1 MRRDARSGF
10 VLAALLALAG
20 CQLLGPPGGPS
31 ETERDAYREAIS
43 KRESDPRGAARDLAL
58 FLERWPRSSLADDA
72 ALALAKLEI
81 ERGDALAALAR
92 LRAALRAQPEGNRS
106 DAIRY
111 ELAKLERERGDPAA
125 GYRVASGIR
134 LSQLSRD
141 ERERVQRLL
150 AELAGASGDRLA
162 QLRWIVQMHSE
173 APDEDARALV
183 ESELD
188 ELVLQLDR
196 SELFRAA
203 EQAGGRFPAARLH
216 LRLAELAVVANDADA
231 ARAELDRLERL
242 PLTREEAQEL
252 RTLEARLGLRTAL
265 PRAELPPR
273 LVDLADVKLPDP
285 ALASGTLG
293 VVLPL
298 TGSFAA
304 FGEQSLQGILLAAG
318 VFDGRPAANG
328 DGVRVRVRDSK
339 SSAEGAE
346 AAVLELAGDPEVGAI
361 LGPLS
366 MSETAAAARAA
377 DGAHVPLLSLARADR
392 GAPASPWAF
401 RLGLAPELEAAELAE
416 FAVSELGAKRFAI
429 LYPGDTYG
437 RTLEGLFWDAVEE
450 RGGAV
455 VAVASYDPEAT
466 DWKDPIRRLAGF
478 VLLSDAEQRA
488 IAERDRLRARAR
500 KLPPREA
507 RAMLEEAGAL
517 TGPDGSP
524 LPPLVDFDALFIP
537 DSHENVVL
545 LAPQLA
551 FHEITGVQLLGT
563 NGWNHPD
570 LVRIGEP
577 HVEGA
582 VFTASYHREVAH
594 PMAYEFARRFET
606 VYAHA
611 PDALAAAGF
620 DAANLVLGRWI
631 EGADSRAELRQNLL
645 GLRNQPGIAGVLSID
660 AAGQALRRPQLLTVD
675 EGQIV
680 SVQ

>member
-1 MRRDARSGF
+1 VRGVRPALA
-10 VLAALLALAG
+10 LAALVACAG

-31 ETERDAYREAIS
+31 ETERAAYREAIAR
-43 KRESDPRGAARDLAL
+43 RESDPRGAARDLAL

-81 ERGDALAALAR
+81 ERGDADAALAR

-125 GYRVASGIR
+125 GYRVATGIR

-141 ERERVQRLL
+141 ERERVQSLL
-150 AELAGASGDRLA
+150 ADLAGASGDRLA
-162 QLRWIVQMHSE
+162 QLRWIVQMHGE
-173 APDEDARALV
+173 ASDEDARALV

-188 ELVLQLDR
+188 EVVLQLDR

-203 EQAGGRFPAARLH
+203 EQAGSRFPAARLR
-216 LRLAELAVVANDADA
+216 LRLAELSVLANDRDA

-242 PLTREEAQEL
+242 PLTHDEAEEL
-252 RTLEARLGLRTAL
+252 RTLEARLGLRT
-265 PRAELPPR
+265 PVTRAELPPR
-273 LVDLADVKLPDP
+273 LVDLADVTLPDP
-285 ALASGTLG
+285 ARAEGTLG

-318 VFDGRPAANG
+318 VFDAPASNG
-328 DGVRVRVRDSK
+328 ERGVRVRVRDSR
-339 SSAEGAE
+339 SSSEGAE
-346 AAVLELAGDPEVGAI
+346 AAVRELAGDPEVGAI

-392 GAPASPWAF
+392 GAPPSPWAF

-416 FAVSELGAKRFAI
+416 FAVSQLGAKRFAI

-450 RGGAV
+450 RGGSV

-507 RAMLEEAGAL
+507 RALLEEAAAA
-517 TGPDGSP
+517 TAPDGSP

-551 FHEITGVQLLGT
+551 FHEVTGVQLLGT

-594 PMAYEFARRFET
+594 PMAYEFARRFEAA
-606 VYAHA
+606 YARP

-620 DAANLVLGRWI
+620 DATNLVLARWI
-631 EGADSRAELRQNLL
+631 AGARSRAELRQHLL

-675 EGQIV
+675 GGRIV

>member
-1 MRRDARSGF
+1 
-10 VLAALLALAG
+10 VLLALAG
-20 CQLLGPPGGPS
+20 CTFLGQPGVPS
-31 ETERDAYREAIS
+31 DEERDAYRDALAR
-43 KRESDPRGAARDLAL
+43 RESDPQGAARSLAV
-58 FLERWPRSSLADDA
+58 FLERWPRSALADDA

-81 ERGDALAALAR
+81 ARGDAPAALGR
-92 LRAALRAQPEGNRS
+92 LRAALRAQPQANRS

-111 ELAKLERERGDPAA
+111 ELAKLERERGDFAA
-125 GYRVASGIR
+125 GYRVASEIR

-141 ERERVQRLL
+141 ERERVQHLL
-150 AELAGASGDRLA
+150 AELAGGTGDRRA
-162 QLRWIVQMHSE
+162 QLRWLVQIHAE
-173 APDEDARALV
+173 AADDDARALV
-183 ESELD
+183 ESEID
-188 ELVLQLDR
+188 ELVQQLDR

-203 EQAGGRFPAARLH
+203 EQAGKRFPAARLR

-242 PLTREEAQEL
+242 PLTRDEAQEL
-252 RTLEARLGLRTAL
+252 RTLEARLGLRTPV

-273 LVDLADVKLPDP
+273 LVDLADVTLPDP

-318 VFDGRPAANG
+318 VFDGPPPANRDA
-328 DGVRVRVRDSK
+328 GVRVRVRDSK

-346 AAVLELAGDPEVGAI
+346 AAVRELADDPAVGAI

-377 DGAHVPLLSLARADR
+377 DAAHVPLLSLARADR

-416 FAVSELGAKRFAI
+416 FAMSELGAKRFAI

-437 RTLEGLFWDAVEE
+437 RTLEGLFWDAVEA

-466 DWKDPIRRLAGF
+466 DFKDPIRRLAGF

-488 IAERDRLRARAR
+488 IVERDKLRARAR

-517 TGPDGSP
+517 TAPDGSP

-594 PMAYEFARRFET
+594 PMAYEFARRFEAA
-606 VYAHA
+606 YARA

-620 DAANLVLGRWI
+620 DATNLVLARWI
-631 EGADSRAELRQNLL
+631 AGASSRAELRQHLL

-660 AAGQALRRPQLLTVD
+660 EAGQALRRPQLLTVQ
-675 EGQIV
+675 EGRIV